1 MLVNDPPVP
10 DPAGPMRSDQN
21 VRRQAMIRLIK
32 CEIGREKGAAGVL
45 FPQRPAG
52 YPFDVVQSKV
62 TEQFDL
68 VTPTRT

>member
-1 MLVNDPPVP
+1 
-10 DPAGPMRSDQN
+10 
-21 VRRQAMIRLIK
+21 MIRLIK